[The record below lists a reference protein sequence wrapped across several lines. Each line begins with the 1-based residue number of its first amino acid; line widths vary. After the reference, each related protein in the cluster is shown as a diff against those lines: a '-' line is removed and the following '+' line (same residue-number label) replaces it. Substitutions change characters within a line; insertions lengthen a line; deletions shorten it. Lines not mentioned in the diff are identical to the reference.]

1 MSHSQFH
8 SIRVLILRHAWL
20 NLLDKHMTTGRI
32 NQVTTLRKAKHSL
45 SSRGNQSIH
54 FTNLQNDFGVF

>member
-1 MSHSQFH
+1 
-8 SIRVLILRHAWL
+8 
-20 NLLDKHMTTGRI
+20 MTTGRI

-45 SSRGNQSIH
+45 SSRGNRSIH